1 MCDKNWKTFVNFL
14 QKAVND
20 NIIQNVKNL
29 QKNVQGER
37 KSERKNNSFNFR

>member
-1 MCDKNWKTFVNFL
+1 MCDKNWKTFVISL

-29 QKNVQGER
+29 QKNV
-37 KSERKNNSFNFR
+37 